1 MNPPS
6 LEQKVAFL
14 RSPDSHPERPS
25 QVDAIETHMSWLF
38 LTERSVFKLKKP
50 IRYDR
55 LDFSTLRL
63 RRFYCEEEVRLNRRL
78 AGKVYRGV
86 LPLTRDGDGTLAV
99 DGLGTPVDWLVHME
113 RLPASRMLDWIL
125 ARRVVERSEVRGA
138 AIRLAQFYARANRVA
153 LSAADLVERLA
164 EGIRTDE
171 RELCRPE
178 FELPGERIRS
188 IASSQLDFLK
198 DHARLFEDRVD
209 GGRIVDGHGDLRPEH
224 ICLIPEPVII
234 DCLEFCQ
241 ELREQDPADEL
252 AFLALECERL
262 GQPRVGEWFIEAYDE
277 GAGDRLPRPL
287 LQFYRNYRILRR
299 AKIAAWHLNDP
310 ATRDRERYAETARRY
325 LDLARPLRG

>member
-1 MNPPS
+1 MDQPS

-14 RSPDSHPERPS
+14 RAPDSYPERPR

-55 LDFSTLRL
+55 LDFTTLRL

-78 AGKVYRGV
+78 AGTVYRGA
-86 LPLTRDGDGTLAV
+86 LPLTCEGDGTLAV
-99 DGLGTPVDWLVHME
+99 DGIGAPVDWLVHME

-125 ARRVVERSEVRGA
+125 ARRVVEREEVRA
-138 AIRLAQFYARANRVA
+138 VAVRLAQFYARANRVA
-153 LSAADLVERLA
+153 LSATVLAGRLE
-164 EGIRTDE
+164 EGIRADE
-171 RELCRPE
+171 RDLCRPD
-178 FELPGERIRS
+178 FELPVERIRS
-188 IASSQLDFLK
+188 IASSQLDFLRE
-198 DHARLFEDRVD
+198 HAGLFEDRAD
-209 GGRIVDGHGDLRPEH
+209 GGHIVDGHGDLRPEH

-262 GQPRVGEWFIEAYDE
+262 GQPRVGEWFFEAYEE
-277 GAGDRLPRPL
+277 GTGDRLPRPL
-287 LQFYRNYRILRR
+287 LQFYRGYRILRR
-299 AKIAAWHLNDP
+299 AKIAAWHLIDP
-310 ATRDRERYAETARRY
+310 STRDRERYAATARRY
-325 LDLARPLRG
+325 LDLARPLAG